1 MLLFFHPI
9 CVSARN
15 ADSASETF
23 PFCEV
28 LKEQWK
34 QWKQWKQSTALCAAT
49 ASPVKCE
56 MHPVSSGAPVGATLC
71 HCASVHCAP
80 VPLCN
85 CATVHCAPVGATVAN
100 GASDSSA
107 SSVHT
112 VPRSRK
118 GLAHFSFKI
127 CFFYFFNHTS
137 KLKPLWMT
145 GIGIILTLLTF
156 NFHVSDKKS
165 VCYFLWMGWP
175 VKWERV
181 AGDRSLGH
189 CARWEL
195 ILFSLALPQKK

>member
-28 LKEQWK
+28 LKQ

-71 HCASVHCAP
+71 HCALCACWRHGCKRRLWFKR
-80 VPLCN
+80 V
-85 CATVHCAPVGATVAN
+85 VSSHGALVTK
-100 GASDSSA
+100 G
-107 SSVHT
+107 
-112 VPRSRK
+112 SR
-118 GLAHFSFKI
+118 AFFI
-127 CFFYFFNHTS
+127 QDFFYFFNHTS
-137 KLKPLWMT
+137 KLKPLWMA
-145 GIGIILTLLTF
+145 GIGIIFALLTF
-156 NFHVSDKKS
+156 DFHVSDKKS

-181 AGDRSLGH
+181 AGDWSLGH

-195 ILFSLALPQKK
+195 ILFWLALPQKK